1 MIIIILNCETHSF
14 VYYDENHVLQGYESI
29 YLNKI
34 EWVIGPCY
42 CNSKEIGKAIIES
55 LINKI
60 HDVTVKE
67 LDGKKPKLVIFVPDS
82 SQNSL
87 DFINETNDICHLKKG
102 DTCPVRY
109 KNGYPKNQNWQNCFA
124 IVSELAKR

>member
-1 MIIIILNCETHSF
+1 MHNIEGWI

-34 EWVIGPCY
+34 EWVISPGY
-42 CNSKEIGKAIIES
+42 WNSKEIGKSIIAS

-67 LDGKKPKLVIFVPDS
+67 LDGKKPKLVIFDPGS
-82 SQNSL
+82 S
-87 DFINETNDICHLKKG
+87 
-102 DTCPVRY
+102 
-109 KNGYPKNQNWQNCFA
+109 
-124 IVSELAKR
+124 